1 MTRGLDQSSI
11 RAHAIHRVGEV
22 LRQHRKNLVGR
33 QANGVGE
40 LLDKRIAERITDLL
54 GADWQV
60 GSIAEPG
67 SDLAA
72 ETPNGPLLAKYF
84 LIEII
89 ITAIRANCRGFS
101 LAREV

>member
-1 MTRGLDQSSI
+1 MGWLLSIAKTGVRLPGARPHNRACWKAIRLSMTRGLDQSSI
-11 RAHAIHRVGEV
+11 GAHAIHRVGEV

-40 LLDKRIAERITDLL
+40 LLDKRIAERLTVLL
-54 GADWQV
+54 GADRRV

-72 ETPNGPLLAKYF
+72 ET
-84 LIEII
+84 
-89 ITAIRANCRGFS
+89 
-101 LAREV
+101 